1 MKIIYRD
8 ELGVV
13 SNDRLFHRL
22 AEVDVNTEYGIS
34 FDGKFAYFSDEQNRD
49 YRVATSALVEIQE

>member
-13 SNDRLFHRL
+13 S
-22 AEVDVNTEYGIS
+22 VDVNTEYGIS

-49 YRVATSALVEIQE
+49 YRVATSALVEIQK

>member
-13 SNDRLFHRL
+13 S
-22 AEVDVNTEYGIS
+22 VDVNTEYSIS

-49 YRVATSALVEIQE
+49 YRVATSALVEIQIF